1 MAPIEYCRAVRL
13 ARARELLESGRM
25 PLKEIAGCL
34 GYVDLSSFAR
44 AFRRAHGSPP
54 GAFRKQYGGDIAGQ
68 AVGQPGLPAGV

>member
-13 ARARELLESGRM
+13 ARACELLEAGHM
-25 PLKEIAGCL
+25 PLKEIAVTL

-54 GAFRKQYGGDIAGQ
+54 GHFRKHCDGESAG
-68 AVGQPGLPAGV
+68 